1 MRRLSLRNWP
11 APFYA
16 VAVCIAGVTAACH
29 SDGPTEAERDPQLVA
44 AQGGGGGGASFL
56 LGDVAAGDYADPGA
70 ASPLTSTCPAPIK
83 GSGWSLD
90 FEHTQCL
97 VVRPD
102 WNTDSGF
109 EPYALTDDIVL
120 GVLKELGKNG
130 RITHLRFYGQD
141 VIGEAGIAHNSD
153 SIPVAVPVVPN
164 KSGFV
169 LHVHA
174 PRVAIWRLSGHTGG
188 ERVALIGWVSIGD
201 LLYQSQ

>member
-1 MRRLSLRNWP
+1 MRRLSLKNWP
-11 APFYA
+11 AAFYA

-29 SDGPTEAERDPQLVA
+29 SDGPTAAELGPVLA
-44 AQGGGGGGASFL
+44 AQGGGATSL
-56 LGDVAAGDYADPGA
+56 LADVAAGDHADPGA

-90 FEHTQCL
+90 FQHTQCL

-102 WNTDSGF
+102 WNTDSGL

-120 GVLKELGKNG
+120 GVLKEQGKNG
-130 RITHLRFYGQD
+130 RITHVRFTGQD

>member
-1 MRRLSLRNWP
+1 MQRLNLLH
-11 APFYA
+11 ALA
-16 VAVCIAGVTAACH
+16 VGVAAISTACNA
-29 SDGPTEAERDPQLVA
+29 DGPTAAESDSPLLA
-44 AQGGGGGGASFL
+44 AQGGGSSNNTL
-56 LGDVAAGDYADPGA
+56 LGDVASGDYVDPTM
-70 ASPLTSTCPAPIK
+70 ASPLTSTCPAPVK
-83 GSGWSLD
+83 GSGWSLN

-97 VVRPD
+97 IVQPD

-120 GVLKELGKNG
+120 GVLKKQGKDG
-130 RITHLRFYGQD
+130 QITYVRFYGQD

-153 SIPVAVPVVPN
+153 TIPVAVPVIPT

-188 ERVALIGWVSIGD
+188 DRVALIGWVSIGD
-201 LLYQSQ
+201 LVYRPQ